1 MIIKASISFF
11 IIYKNTKFCQR
22 WLTDLSQKIFP
33 KFHVSHQKLMAAI
46 ELNLIPNFNQIDN
59 ETDIDSDEDCTP
71 KTPHPTSV
79 PVKAIQTEFEEL
91 STRSSD
97 I

>member
-1 MIIKASISFF
+1 
-11 IIYKNTKFCQR
+11 
-22 WLTDLSQKIFP
+22 
-33 KFHVSHQKLMAAI
+33 MAAT